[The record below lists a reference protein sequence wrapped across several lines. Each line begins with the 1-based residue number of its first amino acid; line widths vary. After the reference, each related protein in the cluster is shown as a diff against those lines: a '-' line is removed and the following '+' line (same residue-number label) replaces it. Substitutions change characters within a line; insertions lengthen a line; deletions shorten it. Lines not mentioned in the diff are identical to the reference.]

1 MKKMLAK
8 VYPLAVATALLFPL
22 AAFAQQLPGQPT
34 VHAPLKAGGVAVIDL
49 PDSSAQSVTLEIVKG
64 RFADYSVGKFSLT
77 GSGIDFRSGTLQ
89 GLKTDISG
97 GDFDNLLVDRLQMA
111 APAFAFDT
119 MQLLN
124 NHTFVLTQPVTAQVN
139 LQISEDG
146 INRFLSNPKTLSK
159 IEKSIQKQ
167 TGGMKLLTFN
177 SPNLTFQGGNKVR
190 MTMNATVAQGL
201 AVPME
206 MTGKLGIVNGQIGLS
221 DLNILSGGNQ
231 IQLPVD
237 VASTFQDKINELIDF
252 KRLGKNSL
260 VITADNMKVSG
271 KTLIIDG
278 HATLTRL
285 QFGA

>member
-1 MKKMLAK
+1 
-8 VYPLAVATALLFPL
+8 
-22 AAFAQQLPGQPT
+22 
-34 VHAPLKAGGVAVIDL
+34 
-49 PDSSAQSVTLEIVKG
+49 
-64 RFADYSVGKFSLT
+64 
-77 GSGIDFRSGTLQ
+77 
-89 GLKTDISG
+89 
-97 GDFDNLLVDRLQMA
+97 
-111 APAFAFDT
+111 
-119 MQLLN
+119 
-124 NHTFVLTQPVTAQVN
+124 
-139 LQISEDG
+139 
-146 INRFLSNPKTLSK
+146 
-159 IEKSIQKQ
+159 
-167 TGGMKLLTFN
+167 
-177 SPNLTFQGGNKVR
+177 

>member
-1 MKKMLAK
+1 MKKLLLNIPSVLLA
-8 VYPLAVATALLFPL
+8 TTLLFSLSPSN
-22 AAFAQQLPGQPT
+22 AQLPGQPS

-64 RFADYSVGKFSLT
+64 RFADYSVGKLSIM

-89 GLKTDISG
+89 GLKADISNA
-97 GDFDNLLVDRLQMA
+97 DFDNLLVNRLQMV

-124 NHTFVLTQPVTAQVN
+124 NRTFVLNQPVNAQVN
-139 LQISEDG
+139 LQISEEG

-167 TGGMKLLTFN
+167 TGGMKLVTFSN
-177 SPNLTFQGGNKVR
+177 PNLTLLGGNKVR
-190 MTMNATVAQGL
+190 VTVTAVVAQGL
-201 AVPME
+201 AVPLE
-206 MTGKLGIVNGQIGLS
+206 MTGKLGIQNGQIGLS
-221 DLNILSGGNQ
+221 DLNILSSGNQ
-231 IQLPVD
+231 IQLPID

-260 VITADNMKVSG
+260 VITADSMKVTG
-271 KTLIIDG
+271 KVLHIDG
-278 HATLTRL
+278 HAVLTRL